1 MAGRRGRLV
10 VVGDG
15 ADRER
20 LMGLAPPNVDLRG
33 RVADDELD
41 RLYAACDAVIHP
53 AIDDFG
59 IVPVEALAAGRP
71 VVAFAEGGAPDSIR
85 EVAMQRMR
93 SCARPLATMRPRA
106 RAVRGGVNS
115 EARSPQLRICPAHV
129 LKSYSRPISRSPCI
143 GVRGGVFLRKR
154 VSTIGSRRS

>member
-1 MAGRRGRLV
+1 MSLLGVARRIVAWNAIGLCARADV
-10 VVGDG
+10 VRGT
-15 ADRER
+15 DRSAVVCEP
-20 LMGLAPPNVDLRG
+20 GIDF
-33 RVADDELD
+33 
-41 RLYAACDAVIHP
+41 AC
-53 AIDDFG
+53 
-59 IVPVEALAAGRP
+59 
-71 VVAFAEGGAPDSIR
+71 GAPDSIR

-154 VSTIGSRRS
+154 VSTIGSRRSWRKET